1 MSVFDELFVLELA
14 NNHLGSLARGR
25 KIVRDFGAVVRA
37 NKVRAAIKLQF
48 RDVDSFIHKQHRDR
62 KDVRYIKK
70 VAATHLRWQDL
81 RALVD
86 ETRAQGMITMT
97 TPFDEVSVDKAV
109 EFGVEVLKI
118 ASSDI
123 RDKRL
128 LRKIASAGKPV
139 IASTGGSSLSD
150 IDDLVDLFGEAGVP
164 FALNHCVS
172 IYPSKDGELDL
183 NQIDFLRARYPDTT
197 IGFSSHEMTDW
208 RSSILIAY
216 AKGARTF
223 ERHIDI
229 DEDGIEVSP
238 YCTLPSQADA
248 WFKAFHKAKEM
259 CGASAEAKRQPPEK
273 EVRYLDEL
281 VRGVY
286 ARRDLQAGAVL
297 TDDDIYLAVP
307 LNHGQL
313 SCREFTSGEVLKGP
327 MLRDDPVLLRDID
340 SDYANDLTLQRL
352 VADRGVAD
360 PPASESPPV
369 KRVAYG

>member
-14 NNHLGSLARGR
+14 NNHLGKLDRGLR
-25 KIVRDFGAVVRA
+25 IVRDFATVVRA

-48 RDVDSFIHKQHRDR
+48 RDVDSFIHKQHRGR
-62 KDVRYIKK
+62 NDVRYIKK
-70 VAATHLRWQDL
+70 VAATHLPWE
-81 RALVD
+81 ALHTLV
-86 ETRAQGMITMT
+86 EEVRAQGMITMT

-109 EFGVEVLKI
+109 EFGVEFLKI

-128 LRKIASAGKPV
+128 IRKIAAAGKPV
-139 IASTGGSSLSD
+139 IASTGGSSLRD
-150 IDDLVDLFGEAGVP
+150 VDELVAFFAEQAVP

-172 IYPSKDGELDL
+172 IYPSQDSELDL
-183 NQIDFLRARYPDTT
+183 NQIDFLRERYPDIT

-223 ERHIDI
+223 ERHVDI
-229 DEDGIEVSP
+229 GDDGVQVSP
-238 YCTLPSQADA
+238 YCTVPSQADA
-248 WFKAFHKAKEM
+248 WFKAYLKAREM
-259 CGASAEAKRQPPEK
+259 CGAEAKAKRVAPEK

-286 ARRDLQAGAVL
+286 ARRDLQAGQVL

-307 LNHGQL
+307 LQHGQV
-313 SCREFTSGEVLKGP
+313 SCREFSTGEVLKAP
-327 MLRDDPVLLRDID
+327 LLRDEPILLCDVD
-340 SDYANDLTLQRL
+340 SDYANDLMLQRQ
-352 VADRGVAD
+352 VVDRGVAEA
-360 PPASESPPV
+360 PAAAAAPV